1 MKLVSFKEL
10 DCWKACRNVRNEV
23 RIILKKFPIEER
35 YALTDNMR
43 RASRS
48 ITENIA
54 EGFGRFHYQE
64 NIQFCRIARGSLFEL
79 IDQYTTA
86 RDEEY
91 ISIEEY
97 KNGIELL
104 NKSIALINGYINYL
118 KKAKENDN
126 N

>member
-1 MKLVSFKEL
+1 M
-10 DCWKACRNVRNEV
+10 
-23 RIILKKFPIEER
+23 
-35 YALTDNMR
+35 
-43 RASRS
+43 
-48 ITENIA
+48 
-54 EGFGRFHYQE
+54 HYQE